1 MVVMSLG
8 KPSAPEVPSV
18 VTEYF
23 AAKNRRDVP
32 AMLSA
37 FAPCATVRDENVE
50 FVGSSRIH
58 RWLEDITQKHRLTF
72 EIVDVIPSPVA
83 TVAIVRASGNV
94 PGSPFDLRYAFTLS
108 GRTIDRLDID
118 LCTRGRI

>member
-1 MVVMSLG
+1 MSLG
-8 KPSAPEVPSV
+8 RPPAHDVPPV
-18 VTEYF
+18 VTDYF
-23 AAKNRRDVP
+23 SAKNRRDVP

-37 FAPCATVRDENVE
+37 FAPRATVRDENVE
-50 FVGSSRIH
+50 FVGRSRIR

-72 EIVDVIPSPVA
+72 EIVDVIPSPAA

-108 GRTIDRLDID
+108 GRTIERLDID
-118 LCTRGRI
+118 LCAHGRIK

>member
-1 MVVMSLG
+1 MSLG
-8 KPSAPEVPSV
+8 KPWAHDVPSV

-50 FVGSSRIH
+50 FVGNSRIH
-58 RWLEDITQKHRLTF
+58 RWLEDIAQKHSLTF
-72 EIVDVIPSPVA
+72 EIVDVTSSPLA
-83 TVAIVRASGNV
+83 TVAIVRASGSV

-108 GRTIDRLDID
+108 GRTINRLDID
-118 LCTRGRI
+118 LCAPGRI